1 MNDYM
6 HPEITVTI
14 FKAEDVITTSGAP
27 SDSGK
32 SYSIAVPTIKM
43 NNLSAAGTGRCGS
56 DKKVNSFSILFAA
69 AGAKIR

>member
-32 SYSIAVPTIKM
+32 SYSIDSPNYQNEQSVGGWNWT
-43 NNLSAAGTGRCGS
+43 LWQ
-56 DKKVNSFSILFAA
+56 
-69 AGAKIR
+69 